1 MKKGWVN
8 YSKNMS
14 RYDIAKW
21 FGVDYRTVI
30 AYDKYGINLRK
41 IYNAFH
47 NLRTIREMKTYLYKD
62 VETFS
67 YAADLADK
75 VWNKFIDKYYE
86 KLKQME
92 EEYNESNHTTW
103 KSYKES
109 RSKNYW

>member
-1 MKKGWVN
+1 MKKGWIN

-14 RYDIAKW
+14 RYEIAKW

-30 AYDKYGINLRK
+30 AYDKYGINLRN

-47 NLRTIREMKTYLYKD
+47 NLRTIREMKDYLYKD
-62 VETFS
+62 IKTFS

-75 VWNKFIDKYYE
+75 VWEKFINKYYE
-86 KLKQME
+86 KLIQME